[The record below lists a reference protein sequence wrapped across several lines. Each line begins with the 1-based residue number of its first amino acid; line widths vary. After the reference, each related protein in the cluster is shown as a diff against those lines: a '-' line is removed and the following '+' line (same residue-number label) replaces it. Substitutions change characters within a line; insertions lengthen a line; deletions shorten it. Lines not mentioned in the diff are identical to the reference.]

1 MKDFFFKLGLLF
13 TPILYWDTYTI
24 EQNRHYSKHELISYY
39 SGNVL
44 QFDAKFKRSCLYNI
58 NCTDGEGDL
67 NKLYGFVDC
76 GSLVHANSAR
86 FAWRHDGKG
95 NIEIFAYAYSDSVR
109 IYFKMGE
116 TVPNKKD
123 SYEIH
128 ADENYYYFKFNN
140 SDSTITRTKVC
151 GQITERARS
160 FPYFGGSTPAPNKMK
175 IKIRE
180 KKIQRY

>member
-1 MKDFFFKLGLLF
+1 MKERFKLILL
-13 TPILYWDTYTI
+13 PIICSSCYHTYII

-44 QFDAKFKRSCLYNI
+44 LFDAKFKPSCLYNI

-76 GSLVHANSAR
+76 GSLIHDNSAR

-95 NIEIFAYAYSDSVR
+95 SIEIFAYAYSDSVR

-116 TVPNKKD
+116 TIPNRKD

-140 SDSTITRTKVC
+140 SDSTIARTKVC

-160 FPYFGGSTPAPNKMK
+160 FPYFGGSTPAPNTMK
-175 IKIRE
+175 IKIYE
-180 KKIQRY
+180 KRLPHP